1 MGANE
6 SPHPHTSPVHLPPAP
21 PSPHPHPTPQ
31 ETHRAYTP
39 VSSLKCEGYFEL
51 LVRRVQHGA
60 FSNWLCD
67 LSVGD
72 VVFARGGR
80 GPAVYGGYGAAHLR
94 LPARA
99 KARGGSGLIK
109 PSSLLLLSAGSGIA
123 PMLALLRSL
132 DTSATSTSLLPPITL
147 VHASGSASEVGALA
161 ELLRLAASLSTLTL
175 HLVLSSREAL
185 AAVTPT
191 DASADGRSSQGTSVA
206 TAVAELADES
216 KSRGNV
222 RLSVGERLDAS
233 MLTRVTLGAPL
244 DGACLCCCGP
254 PNFDQDVMAWAKS
267 AGYDTTC
274 CHVF

>member
-1 MGANE
+1 M
-6 SPHPHTSPVHLPPAP
+6 
-21 PSPHPHPTPQ
+21 
-31 ETHRAYTP
+31 
-39 VSSLKCEGYFEL
+39 SSLKCEGYFEL

-206 TAVAELADES
+206 TVVAELADES

-254 PNFDQDVMAWAKS
+254 PKFDQDVMAWAKS